1 MRVRFLADADFNHKI
16 VAGLRRR
23 ESAVDCLGA
32 HDAGVIGLPDPE
44 VLAIAAGT
52 DRVLLSHDRKT
63 MIGHFADLVEAKGS
77 PGLIIVPQS
86 LDIGRAIQDLL
97 LIWATTDAQ
106 EWRDRVGYLP
116 L

>member
-1 MRVRFLADADFNHKI
+1 M
-16 VAGLRRR
+16 AGRM
-23 ESAVDCLGA
+23 
-32 HDAGVIGLPDPE
+32 
-44 VLAIAAGT
+44 

-63 MIGHFADLVEAKGS
+63 MVGHFRKRVETAGS

-86 LDIGRAIQDLL
+86 LDIGRAIAEILL
-97 LIWATTDAQ
+97 TWATTGAE